1 MPGVAKMD
9 DSSHYAAIVLAAGAS
24 NRLGKPKQLLMYKDK
39 TFLRH
44 ILDIVTISNTYPVI
58 TVLGAGSH
66 LTAKEIPADKNI
78 HTIINGNW
86 KEGIASSI
94 RCGLNALLQIAP
106 GCHGAIFFV
115 CDQPFISLTLVN
127 QLLNIQQKTGKAIV
141 ACSYGD
147 TVGTPVLFKST
158 FFPELLTLQGDAGAK
173 KIIKQHSG
181 AVATVTF
188 PKGHIDI
195 DTDTDYE
202 ALKKMLEL

>member
-1 MPGVAKMD
+1 
-9 DSSHYAAIVLAAGAS
+9 
-24 NRLGKPKQLLMYKDK
+24 
-39 TFLRH
+39 
-44 ILDIVTISNTYPVI
+44 
-58 TVLGAGSH
+58 
-66 LTAKEIPADKNI
+66 
-78 HTIINGNW
+78 
-86 KEGIASSI
+86 
-94 RCGLNALLQIAP
+94 
-106 GCHGAIFFV
+106 V